1 MDEPNALIAAPSAMP
16 DVVQLL
22 LADKRSPATRR
33 AYRSDLFAFFVG
45 PPAPEQ
51 VAAFLSLSAHELAFR
66 LANHKAEMLSCGL
79 SEATTNRRLA
89 AVRSLLRMA
98 FRLGL
103 CVTDGHG
110 LIQGEKV
117 WPYRDTRGVRLD
129 VLQRLLAAPDR
140 TTARGLRDEAILRL
154 LVENALRRAE
164 VCALSVRDFDHA
176 GRRLHILGKGRGTQR
191 EYVTLSGK
199 AADAIAAY
207 VARAGHGSMPDAPL
221 FRNADHRPR
230 HAGARLTPDG
240 LYFLVR
246 RYGRAIGH
254 PDLTPHKLR
263 HSAITCALDATGG
276 DIRRV
281 QRLSRH
287 ADIRTLTIYD
297 DNRADMQGEVTELL
311 SALLPG

>member
-1 MDEPNALIAAPSAMP
+1 MEEPHAVITAPTAMP

-33 AYRSDLFAFFVG
+33 AYRSDLFAFFAG
-45 PPAPEQ
+45 PPDPEQ
-51 VAAFLSLSAHELAFR
+51 VAAFLSLSAHGLALR
-66 LANHKAEMLSCGL
+66 LAKHKAEMLACGL

-98 FRLGL
+98 YRLGL
-103 CVTDGHG
+103 CATDGHG
-110 LIQGEKV
+110 LIEGEKAR
-117 WPYRDTRGVRLD
+117 PYRDTRGVGLSILR
-129 VLQRLLAAPDR
+129 RLLAAPDR
-140 TTARGLRDEAILRL
+140 TTARGLRDVAILRL

-164 VCALSVRDFDHA
+164 VCSLSIGDFDHA
-176 GRRLHILGKGRGTQR
+176 TRRLHILGKGRGTQR

-199 AADAIAAY
+199 AADAIAAC
-207 VARAGHGSMPDAPL
+207 VAAAGHGTMPDAPL
-221 FRNADHRPR
+221 FCNADHRPR

-240 LYFLVR
+240 LYFVVR
-246 RYGRAIGH
+246 HYGRSIGH
-254 PDLTPHKLR
+254 PGLTPHKLR

-297 DNRADMQGEVTELL
+297 DNRTDMQGEVTEMI
-311 SALLPG
+311 SALL